1 MDTKDTKETK
11 ETSNNNAK
19 VLLTFLERTKNGEY
33 APIEKSSLQYIR
45 IKEETELTSPFEDEY
60 YYSFG

>member
-1 MDTKDTKETK
+1 MSNKKTTKQTK
-11 ETSNNNAK
+11 NDNAE

-33 APIEKSSLQYIR
+33 APIEKSSLQYVR
-45 IKEETELTSPFEDEY
+45 IKEETELTSPFEEEY